1 MTICTLSSEPREYLA
16 VYSQGKGGT
25 FISQLF

>member
-1 MTICTLSSEPREYLA
+1 MTICKWSSEPPEDLA